1 MAADESHDDRTRS
14 SVVLTAGTRISHYK
28 IINKI
33 GAGGMGEVYLAED
46 AQLDRHVVP
55 RNESLEPGSESN
67 TSCGLAT
74 RCSGH
79 RLAHKYEGSQTI

>member
-1 MAADESHDDRTRS
+1 
-14 SVVLTAGTRISHYK
+14 
-28 IINKI
+28 
-33 GAGGMGEVYLAED
+33 MGEVYLAED

-55 RNESLEPGSESN
+55 RNGSLEPGSESN